1 MQQLKLSFVLFLVS
15 TIEPTDLAK
24 TGALSRK
31 RKQKV
36 RQKSKLSQNWYIKNT
51 QKNFIASM
59 GPKVLFSVSDFIIV
73 SYSLFQSILARS

>member
-1 MQQLKLSFVLFLVS
+1 MQQLKLSFVLFFVS
-15 TIEPTDLAK
+15 TIEPT
-24 TGALSRK
+24 GALGRK
-31 RKQKV
+31 RKQKI